1 MPEVFD
7 SLPKSVYEKS
17 DDRTLAERMG
27 YLDMM
32 SNFPGK
38 WVLLL
43 SVKKK
48 KRQKIYNMA
57 SYFNKT
63 HPECEF
69 RSISKDT
76 TVNLYGRLIND

>member
-1 MPEVFD
+1 MPEVHET
-7 SLPKSVYEKS
+7 LPKSVYEKS
-17 DDRTLAERMG
+17 DKRTLADRMG

-48 KRQKIYNMA
+48 KRQKKIVW
-57 SYFNKT
+57 S
-63 HPECEF
+63 
-69 RSISKDT
+69 
-76 TVNLYGRLIND
+76 